1 MFRSTTPTSSSFTPN
16 TGSLLFPV
24 KLVKP
29 GSRPKL
35 AALCASGAS
44 VMRLL
49 PTPPLRARAGQE
61 SERR

>member
-1 MFRSTTPTSSSFTPN
+1 MMAARYGFMAISTI
-16 TGSLLFPV
+16 PV

-29 GSRPKL
+29 SSRPKL

-49 PTPPLRARAGQE
+49 PTPPLRVRAGQE